1 MPATSPAHFATRG
14 IIEGSYSVPY
24 THAQRTSMLTWMAD
38 HDLNTYIHAP
48 KLDPYADNQWR
59 TPYPAPAQADFAA
72 EIGQANGLGISWVPA
87 VHPGTDLCFSCP
99 ADRDVLAAKFQPFV
113 TAGART
119 VMLGFDDLDTDSTTL
134 PDRATYGTGPTA
146 RGTMTADLLNAMAA
160 RFPGVRVLTVLGEFS
175 GTSSSPFLDS
185 IAQHLIP
192 AVDVFWTGPSTVSPT
207 ITLAQAQAIDAV
219 LGRHVLVW
227 DNFPVNDYSGWA
239 GAERRLNLGPFEGLD
254 PHLAGAVKGV
264 LANVQSPWATNK
276 VPMATLAD
284 YVADPTHY
292 QPETSWRAALAAEG
306 GTDAAALTTF
316 AENSRSSPFDATESP
331 VVGPLLEQ
339 VRIALVAGRRD
350 AAAERR
356 LRLELAAEIDAA
368 HTLRNGSDADFA
380 SGAARF
386 IDVFEQ
392 NARAATDALDLA
404 AASVPTVT
412 LRTAAASGH
421 DRLIAGHVTPA
432 DVTATGAALAALL
445 PLDAARR
452 AAVATTHG
460 DRPGGNEAVGP
471 GNRIDLFV
479 DAVLALPRPT
489 AAAAPHVLLNGLPTG
504 VDFTVTVASGE
515 TLEVTA
521 TDPCGS
527 RAVTSFSWQAS

>member
-331 VVGPLLEQ
+331 VVGPVDSLGHDPKGVDVEPRVRLVHDRKLRLDERHLEPRRPHPAQ
-339 VRIALVAGRRD
+339 RVRRRFRLGRRTIHRRVRAERPRRHRCPRPGRRVRPDRHPADGGRFGPRSAGRRPRHPG
-350 AAAERR
+350 RR
-356 LRLELAAEIDAA
+356 DGDRGRAGGRPGTRARSRRCRRAPR
-368 HTLRNGSDADFA
+368 TTSA
-380 SGAARF
+380 SRGAA
-386 IDVFEQ
+386 
-392 NARAATDALDLA
+392 
-404 AASVPTVT
+404 
-412 LRTAAASGH
+412 G
-421 DRLIAGHVTPA
+421 AG
-432 DVTATGAALAALL
+432 
-445 PLDAARR
+445 
-452 AAVATTHG
+452 
-460 DRPGGNEAVGP
+460 
-471 GNRIDLFV
+471 
-479 DAVLALPRPT
+479 RPT

-521 TDPCGS
+521 ADPCGS